1 MPSIAQFLPKGKGEL
16 PTWKVHKSRPTRPK
30 SNKMDDYHRSGK
42 GKHTKRGESAARLF
56 KATCL
61 KSDAIR
67 EQE

>member
-1 MPSIAQFLPKGKGEL
+1 
-16 PTWKVHKSRPTRPK
+16 
-30 SNKMDDYHRSGK
+30 MDDYHRSGK